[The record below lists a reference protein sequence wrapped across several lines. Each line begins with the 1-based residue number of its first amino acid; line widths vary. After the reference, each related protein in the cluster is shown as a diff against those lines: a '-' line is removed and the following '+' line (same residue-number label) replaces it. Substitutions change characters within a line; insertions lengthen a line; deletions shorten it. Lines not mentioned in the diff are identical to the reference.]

1 MDTSALQSEL
11 LNFAVQVVVMLFLIV
26 GTWAL
31 NEARRYWAQGKT
43 KLLAEVAKLD
53 NDAAESLATML
64 VAAAE
69 EQARSWGP
77 KAGAEKLTWVKQ
89 KAAEKGIPLTD
100 ENVAAAVGQVE
111 PWGIDVSSGVE
122 TNGAKDIDKIR
133 AFIGAA
139 RGGRNG
145 R

>member
-1 MDTSALQSEL
+1 MRGSHGVSETDAATRDQIAERLIEVDALRDDWA
-11 LNFAVQVVVMLFLIV
+11 AVIPLS
-26 GTWAL
+26 GTKSGL
-31 NEARRYWAQGKT
+31 SARRYWAQGKT

-100 ENVAAAVGQVE
+100 ENIAAAVRMLKSAGME
-111 PWGIDVSSGVE
+111 ATE
-122 TNGAKDIDKIR
+122 
-133 AFIGAA
+133 
-139 RGGRNG
+139 
-145 R
+145 